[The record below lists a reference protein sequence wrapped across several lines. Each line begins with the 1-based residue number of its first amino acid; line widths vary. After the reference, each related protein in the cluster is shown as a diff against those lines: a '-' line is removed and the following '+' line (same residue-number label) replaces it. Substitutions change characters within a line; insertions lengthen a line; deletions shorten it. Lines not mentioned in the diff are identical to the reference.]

1 MVKLVID
8 ARSNEILGG
17 HILGPH
23 ADLLIHQ
30 VAVATHDHGTLD
42 RITMTI
48 HLHPT
53 LSEVVKGAAKADR

>member
-17 HILGPH
+17 HILEPH

-30 VAVATHDHGTLD
+30 VLSPCT
-42 RITMTI
+42 ITA
-48 HLHPT
+48 P
-53 LSEVVKGAAKADR
+53 